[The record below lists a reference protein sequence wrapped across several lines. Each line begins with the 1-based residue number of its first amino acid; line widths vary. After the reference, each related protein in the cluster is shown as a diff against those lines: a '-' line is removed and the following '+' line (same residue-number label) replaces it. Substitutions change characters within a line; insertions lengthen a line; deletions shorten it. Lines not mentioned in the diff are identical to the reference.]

1 MNAIWGNIVDFM
13 PSLLQGTV
21 ITIELTILSLIL
33 SLILGLIV
41 ALGRLSKN
49 KVINRICSI
58 YISIV
63 RGTPLL
69 VQMMYVYFVF
79 PSFGITLTA
88 FQSAIIA
95 LSFNEGGYLA
105 ETFRAGIKAVPTG
118 QMEAAKAVGMDY
130 SKAMQRIIL
139 PQAFSNVLPAIGNSA
154 IILIKNSSLAAV
166 ITVTEVMH
174 QGNLLAASTYQNMLI
189 FTLVAIIYW
198 ILHYPLAIAVN
209 YLEKRGGKRN
219 VTASQH

>member
-1 MNAIWGNIVDFM
+1 MNKIWENIVDFM

-49 KVINRICSI
+49 KIINKVCSV

-88 FQSAIIA
+88 FQAAIIA

-130 SKAMQRIIL
+130 SKAMRRIIL

>member
-1 MNAIWGNIVDFM
+1 MNTIWKNIIEFT
-13 PSLLQGTV
+13 PNLLQGTV
-21 ITIELTILSLIL
+21 ITIELTIISLIL
-33 SLILGLIV
+33 SLIIGLIV

-49 KVINRICSI
+49 KAIKKVCNF
-58 YISIV
+58 YISLV

-79 PSFGITLTA
+79 PSFGLTLTA
-88 FQSAIIA
+88 FQAAIIA

-105 ETFRAGIKAVPTG
+105 ETFRAGIQAVPKG
-118 QMEAAKAVGMDY
+118 QMEAAKAIGMDY
-130 SKAMQRIIL
+130 SMAMRRIIL
-139 PQAFSNVLPAIGNSA
+139 PQAFSNVMPAIGNSA

-174 QGNLLAASTYQNMLI
+174 QGNLLAASTYQNLLI
-189 FTLVAIIYW
+189 FTMVAIIYW
-198 ILHYPLAIAVN
+198 ILHYPLAILVN
-209 YLEKRGGKRN
+209 YLEMRGEKRN